1 MTLRVACIQSNA
13 KADLSANLDE
23 VAYWIRAASN
33 DGAAFIATPENTSGM
48 YASRAALVTS
58 ALPETNHPAID
69 RFAALARE
77 TGAHLLAGSLS
88 ILLDS
93 GKLANRS
100 ILFAPSGAIVARYD
114 KIHMFDADPRD
125 GQAYRESATF
135 EPGSKAVTAD
145 TTFGRVGLSICY
157 DVRFPALYHA
167 LAQAGASIIMVPA
180 AFTVPT
186 GKAHWHVLLRAR
198 AIETGAFIVAPGQ
211 TGEHAGG
218 RLTYGHSLI
227 VAPWGEIL
235 ADGGEAE
242 GFVAADC
249 DLDLVGKARSMIRS
263 LQHTRPFATAEF
275 ATPQPNS

>member
-13 KADLSANLDE
+13 KADLATNLDE
-23 VAYWIRAASN
+23 VEHWIREAHA
-33 DGAAFIATPENTSGM
+33 DGANFIATPENTSGI
-48 YASRAALVTS
+48 YPNRAALL
-58 ALPETNHPAID
+58 AAAMPEADHPAIA
-69 RFAALARE
+69 RFSGLARE
-77 TGAHLLAGSLS
+77 TGAWLLAGSIS

-100 ILFAPSGAIVARYD
+100 LLFAPSGTVAARYD

-135 EPGSKAVTAD
+135 EPGDKAVVAETL
-145 TTFGRVGLSICY
+145 FGRVGLTICY
-157 DVRFPALYHA
+157 DLRFPALYNA
-167 LAQAGASIIMVPA
+167 LAQAGASIITVPA

-227 VAPWGEIL
+227 VSPWGEVL
-235 ADGGEAE
+235 ADGGTAE
-242 GFVAADC
+242 GFIAADC
-249 DLDLVGKARSMIRS
+249 DMDRVGEARRMIRS
-263 LQHTRPFATAEF
+263 LHHTRPFSAPPF
-275 ATPQPNS
+275 ALEGANG